1 MDNFQGTT
9 FTVGNFKGGV
19 GKTKIVSMLA
29 YDNAIIR
36 NRKTLIIDLDPQANL
51 TQVIARTFGI
61 TTINTTITT
70 GIAKGELASSIIN
83 INENLD
89 LLACDTSFR
98 SFSSFANKHENELD
112 QVTVLKKLLLPI
124 KNNYQ
129 EIFIDVPP
137 TISEFSDNAMAAS
150 DYSIISFQTAEE
162 SLEGV
167 NKYVNYQKFM
177 VDRYNLNLQI
187 IDIVPCMVEPNDDF
201 DKEILEEAIEKYG
214 TAVSKNLIHYQ
225 KRLRRYSKIGIQLR
239 KYKNGNFDQWDYKAH
254 QVFINILAELDA
266 RQEFLNK

>member
-1 MDNFQGTT
+1 FNYQLKIGRIYMDTFQGTT

-29 YDNAIIR
+29 YDNAMIR

-61 TTINTTITT
+61 TDIKTTITN
-70 GIAKGELASSIIN
+70 GVANGELASSIIKVN
-83 INENLD
+83 KNLD

-98 SFSSFANKHENELD
+98 SFYAFANKHENELD

-137 TISEFSDNAMAAS
+137 TISEFSDNAM
-150 DYSIISFQTAEE
+150 
-162 SLEGV
+162 
-167 NKYVNYQKFM
+167 
-177 VDRYNLNLQI
+177 
-187 IDIVPCMVEPNDDF
+187 
-201 DKEILEEAIEKYG
+201 
-214 TAVSKNLIHYQ
+214 
-225 KRLRRYSKIGIQLR
+225 
-239 KYKNGNFDQWDYKAH
+239 
-254 QVFINILAELDA
+254 
-266 RQEFLNK
+266 